1 MKGLERKVKEI
12 SSRTKRQRCKMRTN
26 WEHMKFNTLVAGLF
40 AKYNIKQNRNSHLLQ
55 PKDLNDIHSIS
66 FVTVPIYI

>member
-1 MKGLERKVKEI
+1 
-12 SSRTKRQRCKMRTN
+12 
-26 WEHMKFNTLVAGLF
+26 MKFNTLVAGLF

>member
-12 SSRTKRQRCKMRTN
+12 SSRTKRQKYKMRKN
-26 WEHMKFNTLVAGLF
+26 WEHMKFNTLVRGLF
-40 AKYNIKQNRNSHLLQ
+40 GKYNIKQNRNSHLQ
-55 PKDLNDIHSIS
+55 QSKDLNDIHSIS